1 MGSVRYFA
9 CTKDFSFMLDP
20 PGGFWAG
27 PSMRGGGGGWVLL
40 GFFAIDSQ
48 LGGVLGLG
56 KGWSRW
62 LRLIKMECCI

>member
-1 MGSVRYFA
+1 
-9 CTKDFSFMLDP
+9 MLDP

-27 PSMRGGGGGWVLL
+27 PSMRGGRGGWVLL
-40 GFFAIDSQ
+40 GFFAIDSP